1 MVNDKVSNLIIKLK
15 NASNAHKESVS
26 FPYSKFIESILE
38 LLKKE
43 NFIKDFTKKGKK
55 IIKTVDIDLLYV
67 DGEPRIRDVQR
78 VSKLSRRIYKGVK
91 KVTPV
96 RNGFGMMV
104 LTTPKGILSDKYAK
118 KEGVGGEAL
127 FKIW

>member
-15 NASNAHKESVS
+15 NASNAGKAVVSV
-26 FPYSKFIESILE
+26 PQSKFVEAILE

-55 IIKTVDIDLLYV
+55 VIKTIDVELLYT
-67 DGEPRIRDVQR
+67 DGEPRISDVER
-78 VSKLSRRIYKGVK
+78 ISKLSRRIYKGVK
-91 KVTPV
+91 RITPV
-96 RNGFGMMV
+96 RNGFGIMV
-104 LTTPKGILSDKYAK
+104 LTTPKGILSDKVAK